1 MTLLK
6 KIVYGFVLSL
16 NILSLSRSLGLAV
29 APRVRFLQKA
39 QNSQPL
45 VSRPNEKPAE
55 PGTDSEEE
63 IKSFK
68 AQLDGRTPVEMDK
81 EGSVPSSEGED
92 SSEDEEDSERLKAKD
107 QSTFHFTNEDDE
119 DDDCRDVEI
128 FTVKRRDV
136 FGVNE
141 GEAEL
146 VSFEYF
152 MPEFTLFLL
161 AGLYHLPFCD
171 FCFPKNCL
179 LNF

>member
-1 MTLLK
+1 MTLL

-45 VSRPNEKPAE
+45 VPRPNEKPKE
-55 PGTDSEEE
+55 PGTDSDEE

-68 AQLDGRTPVEMDK
+68 AQLDGRTPVEMD
-81 EGSVPSSEGED
+81 EERRVSSIEGED
-92 SSEDEEDSERLKAKD
+92 NSEDEENIERLKAKD
-107 QSTFHFTNEDDE
+107 QTTFHFTNEEDD

-136 FGVNE
+136 FGVKD
-141 GEAEL
+141 GEAAP
-146 VSFEYF
+146 VSSNISY
-152 MPEFTLFLL
+152 LNFLCSCL
-161 AGLYHLPFCD
+161 INYTI
-171 FCFPKNCL
+171 CL
-179 LNF
+179 L